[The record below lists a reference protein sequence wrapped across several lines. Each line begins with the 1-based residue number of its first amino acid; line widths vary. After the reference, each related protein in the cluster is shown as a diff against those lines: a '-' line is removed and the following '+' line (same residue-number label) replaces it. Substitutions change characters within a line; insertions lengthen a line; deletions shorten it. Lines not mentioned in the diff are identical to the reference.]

1 MNELEKIYSEV
12 FNNENGKTIIKELE
26 AFIMTSFPFH
36 VDDIAKDALL
46 REGALLLLNHIYTQ
60 LPTNQ

>member
-1 MNELEKIYSEV
+1 MNEIEKIYSQV
-12 FNNENGKTIIKELE
+12 FNTDNGKAVIRELE

-46 REGALLLLNHIYTQ
+46 REGALLLLNHIYAQ
-60 LPTNQ
+60 LPNN